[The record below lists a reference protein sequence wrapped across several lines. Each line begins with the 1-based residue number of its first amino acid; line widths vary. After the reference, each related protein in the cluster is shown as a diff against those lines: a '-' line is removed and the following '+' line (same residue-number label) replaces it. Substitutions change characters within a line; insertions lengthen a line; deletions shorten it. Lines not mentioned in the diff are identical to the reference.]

1 VANPPAR
8 RIAPAAPPQRR
19 RQRGEGRSATAPG
32 GDDDFDA
39 LYGGAGNTGNAAAY
53 DPWEPFNR
61 KVHTFN
67 NAVDRGV
74 ARPLATA
81 YTHVVPR
88 FARTGVSNF
97 FSNLRAPVT
106 ITNQLL
112 QGRGADAW
120 DSLGRFLMNSTLGIG
135 GLFDPASKAMV
146 PRRNED
152 FGQTLGAWGWRR
164 SRYVELPFFGPR
176 TVRDVFGLAGDIPLS
191 PIRRIEED
199 KIRIGLQGLQ
209 LVDTRAQLLAIDDCA
224 TPPWTSTRWCA
235 MRGCSAATTRSR
247 TICAASAT
255 AATTMPI
262 RRSRSMRCRC
272 RSGPTESCQRRMKNP
287 ASAGFSLAV
296 GANPWLGRPGS
307 GRQRGLDGLAQAR
320 VVGGHVRGEA
330 GDDLAVAADQELLEV
345 PQHRRRRW
353 IGISLLARRS
363 RSGPSP
369 IDCGCAA
376 VSCWYS
382 GWVSSPATLILENI
396 GKLTS

>member
-1 VANPPAR
+1 MNVVRTFPLILLATALTACAGKPAR
-8 RIAPAAPPQRR
+8 SDAPVASTVVAASTVAEAPAATADTGGADATPAAAAATPPAPSAPSPAASAQ
-19 RQRGEGRSATAPG
+19 GAETSAAKTATATAAG

-39 LYGGAGNTGNAAAY
+39 LYGGTGTTSSAAAY

-67 NAVDRGV
+67 NAVDRGL

-88 FARTGVSNF
+88 FARTGISNF

-191 PIRRIEED
+191 PIRRVEED

-209 LVDTRAQLLAIDDCA
+209 LVDTRAQLLAIDDL
-224 TPPWTSTRWCA
+224 RD
-235 MRGCSAATTRSR
+235 
-247 TICAASAT
+247 T
-255 AATTMPI
+255 AVDEYALVRDAWM
-262 RRSRSMRCRC
+262 
-272 RSGPTESCQRRMKNP
+272 QRRNYQIENDLRSKRDR
-287 ASAGFSLAV
+287 GHDD
-296 GANPWLGRPGS
+296 AN
-307 GRQRGLDGLAQAR
+307 
-320 VVGGHVRGEA
+320 
-330 GDDLAVAADQELLEV
+330 
-345 PQHRRRRW
+345 
-353 IGISLLARRS
+353 
-363 RSGPSP
+363 SP
-369 IDCGCAA
+369 IPVDAMPMPQ
-376 VSCWYS
+376 W
-382 GWVSSPATLILENI
+382 TH
-396 GKLTS
+396 

>member
-1 VANPPAR
+1 MNVVRTFPLILLATALTACAGKPAR
-8 RIAPAAPPQRR
+8 SDAPVASTVVAASTGAEAPAATADTSGADATPVAAEATSPTPSAPSPAASAH
-19 RQRGEGRSATAPG
+19 GAETSAAKTATATAAG

-39 LYGGAGNTGNAAAY
+39 LYGGTGTTSSAAAY

-88 FARTGVSNF
+88 FARTGISNF

-191 PIRRIEED
+191 PIRRVEED

-209 LVDTRAQLLAIDDCA
+209 LVDTRAQLLASDDL
-224 TPPWTSTRWCA
+224 RD
-235 MRGCSAATTRSR
+235 
-247 TICAASAT
+247 T
-255 AATTMPI
+255 AVDEYALVRDAWM
-262 RRSRSMRCRC
+262 
-272 RSGPTESCQRRMKNP
+272 QRRNYQIENDLRSKRDR
-287 ASAGFSLAV
+287 GHDD
-296 GANPWLGRPGS
+296 AN
-307 GRQRGLDGLAQAR
+307 
-320 VVGGHVRGEA
+320 
-330 GDDLAVAADQELLEV
+330 
-345 PQHRRRRW
+345 
-353 IGISLLARRS
+353 
-363 RSGPSP
+363 SP
-369 IDCGCAA
+369 IPVDAMPMPQ
-376 VSCWYS
+376 W
-382 GWVSSPATLILENI
+382 TH
-396 GKLTS
+396 

>member
-1 VANPPAR
+1 MVAASTVAEAPVATADTGGADATPVAAAATPPAPS
-8 RIAPAAPPQRR
+8 APSPAASAH
-19 RQRGEGRSATAPG
+19 GAETSAAKTATATAAG

-39 LYGGAGNTGNAAAY
+39 LYGGTGTTSSAAAY

-88 FARTGVSNF
+88 FARTGISNF

-191 PIRRIEED
+191 PIRRVEED

-209 LVDTRAQLLAIDDCA
+209 LVDTRAQLLAIDDL
-224 TPPWTSTRWCA
+224 RD
-235 MRGCSAATTRSR
+235 
-247 TICAASAT
+247 T
-255 AATTMPI
+255 AVDEYALVRDAWM
-262 RRSRSMRCRC
+262 
-272 RSGPTESCQRRMKNP
+272 QRRNYQIENDLRSKRDR
-287 ASAGFSLAV
+287 GHDD
-296 GANPWLGRPGS
+296 AN
-307 GRQRGLDGLAQAR
+307 
-320 VVGGHVRGEA
+320 
-330 GDDLAVAADQELLEV
+330 
-345 PQHRRRRW
+345 
-353 IGISLLARRS
+353 
-363 RSGPSP
+363 SP
-369 IDCGCAA
+369 IPVDAMPMPQ
-376 VSCWYS
+376 W
-382 GWVSSPATLILENI
+382 TH
-396 GKLTS
+396 

>member
-1 VANPPAR
+1 MNVVRTFPLIVLATALTACAGKPAR
-8 RIAPAAPPQRR
+8 SDAPAASTVVPASTIAEASAPTADAATVDAAPAAAVVAAPAPATPPSAPA
-19 RQRGEGRSATAPG
+19 RSADTDAARAAAATAPG
-32 GDDDFDA
+32 GDEDFDA
-39 LYGGAGNTGNAAAY
+39 LYGGAGNTGSAAAY

-67 NAVDRGV
+67 NAVDRGI

-209 LVDTRAQLLAIDDCA
+209 LVDTRAQLLAIDNLRD
-224 TPPWTSTRWCA
+224 
-235 MRGCSAATTRSR
+235 
-247 TICAASAT
+247 T
-255 AATTMPI
+255 AVDEYSLVRDAWM
-262 RRSRSMRCRC
+262 
-272 RSGPTESCQRRMKNP
+272 QRRNYQIENDLRSKRDR
-287 ASAGFSLAV
+287 GHDD
-296 GANPWLGRPGS
+296 AN
-307 GRQRGLDGLAQAR
+307 
-320 VVGGHVRGEA
+320 
-330 GDDLAVAADQELLEV
+330 
-345 PQHRRRRW
+345 
-353 IGISLLARRS
+353 
-363 RSGPSP
+363 SP
-369 IDCGCAA
+369 IPVDAMPMPNW
-376 VSCWYS
+376 S
-382 GWVSSPATLILENI
+382 N
-396 GKLTS
+396 

>member
-1 VANPPAR
+1 MNVVRTFPLILLATALTACAGKPAR
-8 RIAPAAPPQRR
+8 SDAPVASTVVAASTVAEAPAATADTGGADATPAAAAATPPAPSAPSPAASAH
-19 RQRGEGRSATAPG
+19 GAETSAAKTATATAAG
-32 GDDDFDA
+32 GEDDFDA
-39 LYGGAGNTGNAAAY
+39 LYGGTGTTSSAAAY

-61 KVHTFN
+61 KVRTFN

-88 FARTGVSNF
+88 FARTGISNF

-191 PIRRIEED
+191 PIRRVEED

-209 LVDTRAQLLAIDDCA
+209 LVDTRAQLLAIDDL
-224 TPPWTSTRWCA
+224 RD
-235 MRGCSAATTRSR
+235 
-247 TICAASAT
+247 T
-255 AATTMPI
+255 AVDEYALVRDAWM
-262 RRSRSMRCRC
+262 
-272 RSGPTESCQRRMKNP
+272 QRRNYQIENDLRSKRDR
-287 ASAGFSLAV
+287 GHDD
-296 GANPWLGRPGS
+296 AN
-307 GRQRGLDGLAQAR
+307 
-320 VVGGHVRGEA
+320 
-330 GDDLAVAADQELLEV
+330 
-345 PQHRRRRW
+345 
-353 IGISLLARRS
+353 
-363 RSGPSP
+363 SP
-369 IDCGCAA
+369 IPVDAMPMPQ
-376 VSCWYS
+376 W
-382 GWVSSPATLILENI
+382 TH
-396 GKLTS
+396 

>member
-1 VANPPAR
+1 MNVVRTFPLIVLATALTACAGKPAR
-8 RIAPAAPPQRR
+8 SDAPAASTVVPASTIADTSAATADTATVDAAPATAVVAAPAPATPPSAPA
-19 RQRGEGRSATAPG
+19 RSADTDAARAAAATAPG

-39 LYGGAGNTGNAAAY
+39 LYGGAGNTGSAAAY

-67 NAVDRGV
+67 NAVDRGI

-199 KIRIGLQGLQ
+199 KIRIGLQGMQ
-209 LVDTRAQLLAIDDCA
+209 LVDTRAQLLAIDDL
-224 TPPWTSTRWCA
+224 RD
-235 MRGCSAATTRSR
+235 
-247 TICAASAT
+247 T
-255 AATTMPI
+255 AVDEYSLVRDAWM
-262 RRSRSMRCRC
+262 
-272 RSGPTESCQRRMKNP
+272 QRRNYQIENDLRSKRDR
-287 ASAGFSLAV
+287 GHDD
-296 GANPWLGRPGS
+296 AN
-307 GRQRGLDGLAQAR
+307 
-320 VVGGHVRGEA
+320 
-330 GDDLAVAADQELLEV
+330 
-345 PQHRRRRW
+345 
-353 IGISLLARRS
+353 
-363 RSGPSP
+363 SP
-369 IDCGCAA
+369 IPVDAMPMPQ
-376 VSCWYS
+376 W
-382 GWVSSPATLILENI
+382 TH
-396 GKLTS
+396 

>member
-1 VANPPAR
+1 
-8 RIAPAAPPQRR
+8 
-19 RQRGEGRSATAPG
+19 
-32 GDDDFDA
+32 
-39 LYGGAGNTGNAAAY
+39 LYGGAGNTGSAAAY

-67 NAVDRGV
+67 NAVDRGI

-209 LVDTRAQLLAIDDCA
+209 LVDTRAQLLAIDNLRD
-224 TPPWTSTRWCA
+224 
-235 MRGCSAATTRSR
+235 
-247 TICAASAT
+247 T
-255 AATTMPI
+255 AVDEYSLVRDAWM
-262 RRSRSMRCRC
+262 
-272 RSGPTESCQRRMKNP
+272 QRRNYQIENDLRSKRDR
-287 ASAGFSLAV
+287 GHDD
-296 GANPWLGRPGS
+296 AN
-307 GRQRGLDGLAQAR
+307 
-320 VVGGHVRGEA
+320 
-330 GDDLAVAADQELLEV
+330 
-345 PQHRRRRW
+345 
-353 IGISLLARRS
+353 
-363 RSGPSP
+363 SP
-369 IDCGCAA
+369 IPVDAMPMPNW
-376 VSCWYS
+376 S
-382 GWVSSPATLILENI
+382 N
-396 GKLTS
+396 

>member
-1 VANPPAR
+1 MNVVRTFPLIVLATALTACAGKPAR
-8 RIAPAAPPQRR
+8 SDAPAASTVVPASTIAEASAPTADAATVDAAPAAAVVATPAPATPPSAPA
-19 RQRGEGRSATAPG
+19 RSADTDAARAAAATAPG
-32 GDDDFDA
+32 GDEDFDA
-39 LYGGAGNTGNAAAY
+39 LYGGAGNTGSAAAY

-67 NAVDRGV
+67 NAVDRGI

-209 LVDTRAQLLAIDDCA
+209 LVDTRAQLLAIDNLRD
-224 TPPWTSTRWCA
+224 
-235 MRGCSAATTRSR
+235 
-247 TICAASAT
+247 T
-255 AATTMPI
+255 AVDEYSLVRDAWM
-262 RRSRSMRCRC
+262 
-272 RSGPTESCQRRMKNP
+272 QRRNYQIENDLRSKRDR
-287 ASAGFSLAV
+287 GHDD
-296 GANPWLGRPGS
+296 AN
-307 GRQRGLDGLAQAR
+307 
-320 VVGGHVRGEA
+320 
-330 GDDLAVAADQELLEV
+330 
-345 PQHRRRRW
+345 
-353 IGISLLARRS
+353 
-363 RSGPSP
+363 SP
-369 IDCGCAA
+369 IPVDAMPMPNW
-376 VSCWYS
+376 S
-382 GWVSSPATLILENI
+382 N
-396 GKLTS
+396 

>member
-1 VANPPAR
+1 MANPAT
-8 RIAPAAPPQRR
+8 PAAAVPTTASQGAEASPPK
-19 RQRGEGRSATAPG
+19 TAASTTAS
-32 GDDDFDA
+32 DDDFDA
-39 LYGGAGNTGNAAAY
+39 LYGGTGNTGSAAAY

-61 KVHTFN
+61 KVHKFN

-120 DSLGRFLMNSTLGIG
+120 DSLRFLMNSTLGIG

-199 KIRIGLQGLQ
+199 KVRIGLQGLQ
-209 LVDTRAQLLAIDDCA
+209 LVDTRAQLLAIDDL
-224 TPPWTSTRWCA
+224 RD
-235 MRGCSAATTRSR
+235 
-247 TICAASAT
+247 T
-255 AATTMPI
+255 AVDEYSLVRDAWM
-262 RRSRSMRCRC
+262 
-272 RSGPTESCQRRMKNP
+272 QRRNYQIENDLRSKRDR
-287 ASAGFSLAV
+287 GHDD
-296 GANPWLGRPGS
+296 AN
-307 GRQRGLDGLAQAR
+307 
-320 VVGGHVRGEA
+320 
-330 GDDLAVAADQELLEV
+330 
-345 PQHRRRRW
+345 
-353 IGISLLARRS
+353 
-363 RSGPSP
+363 SP
-369 IDCGCAA
+369 IPVDAMPMPQ
-376 VSCWYS
+376 W
-382 GWVSSPATLILENI
+382 TH
-396 GKLTS
+396 

>member
-1 VANPPAR
+1 MNVVRTFPLILLATALTACAGKPAR
-8 RIAPAAPPQRR
+8 SDAPVASTVVAASTVAEAPAATADTGGADAAPVAAEATPPAPSAPSPAASAH
-19 RQRGEGRSATAPG
+19 GAETSAAKTATATAAG

-39 LYGGAGNTGNAAAY
+39 LYGGTGTTSSAAAY

-88 FARTGVSNF
+88 FARTGISNF

-191 PIRRIEED
+191 PIRRVEED

-209 LVDTRAQLLAIDDCA
+209 LVDTRAQLLAIDDL
-224 TPPWTSTRWCA
+224 RD
-235 MRGCSAATTRSR
+235 
-247 TICAASAT
+247 T
-255 AATTMPI
+255 AVDEYALVRDAWM
-262 RRSRSMRCRC
+262 
-272 RSGPTESCQRRMKNP
+272 QRRNYQIENDLRSKRDR
-287 ASAGFSLAV
+287 GHDD
-296 GANPWLGRPGS
+296 AN
-307 GRQRGLDGLAQAR
+307 
-320 VVGGHVRGEA
+320 
-330 GDDLAVAADQELLEV
+330 
-345 PQHRRRRW
+345 
-353 IGISLLARRS
+353 
-363 RSGPSP
+363 SP
-369 IDCGCAA
+369 IPVDAMPMPQ
-376 VSCWYS
+376 W
-382 GWVSSPATLILENI
+382 TH
-396 GKLTS
+396 